1 MANLIVTYDP
11 IYGQTVPDGSAE
23 EWVQKNIIWPTTLS
37 NQETDGTVNVTV
49 GSFLLIDFVRLA
61 MHRKKLWEPV
71 QFAFKNKNGMYHFL
85 TPNSDG
91 RLEDWPEGFCDTY
104 DKVLDELLDI

>member
-23 EWVQKNIIWPTTLS
+23 EWVQRNIIFPTTQS
-37 NQETDGTVNVTV
+37 NQETDGTFTVTV
-49 GSFLLIDFVRLA
+49 GSFLLIDLVRLA

-71 QFAFKNKNGMYHFL
+71 QFTFKNKNGMYQFL
-85 TPNSDG
+85 TPDSDG
-91 RLEDWPEGFCDTY
+91 RLTEWPTGFCDTY
-104 DKVLDELLDI
+104 DTVLNELLGI